1 VVGSDDDAPVGP
13 DLPRRGEGRPD
24 LHGVVTVIV
33 HHRDAVDLSLH
44 LEAPPHPGVRGQAL
58 PHLVERD
65 PEFQGDRRRRQGV
78 ADVVASGRPEE
89 DLPEPLIPSRRRQN
103 RFVIPDATTSSAR

>member
-1 VVGSDDDAPVGP
+1 LESDDNAPTGP

-24 LHGVVTVIV
+24 LRRVVAVIV

-44 LEAPPHPGVRGQAL
+44 LEAPPHPGVRGKAHA
-58 PHLVERD
+58 HLFERD
-65 PEFQGDRRRRQGV
+65 PKLQGDRRRRQGV
-78 ADVVASGRPEE
+78 ADVVAPGARRKTS
-89 DLPEPLIPSRRRQN
+89 PSRSPLAKTAN